1 MFPLR
6 QSGVPAAPTSMLELR
21 PRLHS
26 TPQPEKSKQ
35 VHRTSFLRITRR
47 DTSSSEEKD
56 YSLWYRHPCTG
67 FRISIYIPP
76 PKNERTPTRESGYL
90 LFSHAQFQLANSEI
104 QA

>member
-1 MFPLR
+1 VFPLR
-6 QSGVPAAPTSMLELR
+6 QSGAPAAPTSMLELR

-76 PKNERTPTRESGYL
+76 PKKRKDSDSREWL
-90 LFSHAQFQLANSEI
+90 PIVLPRPIPAREL
-104 QA
+104 